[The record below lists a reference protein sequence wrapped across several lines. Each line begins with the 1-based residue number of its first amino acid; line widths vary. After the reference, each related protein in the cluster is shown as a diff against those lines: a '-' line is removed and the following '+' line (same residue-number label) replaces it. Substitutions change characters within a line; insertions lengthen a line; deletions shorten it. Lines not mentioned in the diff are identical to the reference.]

1 MNDIPES
8 EILKAQ
14 LHGSFLLFCQTFYPL
29 LTGRPFILSNPMS
42 RESHFITLAKAFT
55 KCGRLE
61 SLNTIINMP
70 PGHGKTTMA
79 CFWVAWMM
87 SQYPDS
93 RFMYISYT
101 ITVATKATQLIK
113 DIMSLPQYKTLFGIY
128 IKQDSKA
135 KHAFQ
140 TTAGG
145 EVRAFGSDS
154 SVTGFD
160 AGLPG
165 LLRFSGAI
173 LYDDAHKVSEAAS
186 DSRRNSVIET
196 YLGSI
201 ATRKRGVNVPILLI
215 GQRVHESDLAAFL
228 LSGKDGVE
236 WTKVI
241 LKSIDEAG
249 NALYPE
255 AFPLEDLLRLQ
266 KFDIYNFA
274 SQFQQ
279 DPQPAGGSLF
289 KPEFFFILPDEPHF
303 ICTFITVDTAETANP
318 ERDATALS
326 FWGLYKVNTM
336 GRDTQTL
343 ALHWIYGVE
352 VRVEPKD
359 LKDAF
364 LDFWDICAKHKKPPR
379 LAAIEK
385 KSSGVTLLSILHE
398 LRGLEVRNIE
408 RGPRLSKTQRF
419 LNMQPYAAEGLI
431 SFTEGASH
439 VDNCIE
445 HMRKITI
452 NDTHAHDDLCDT
464 AADAV
469 QVALIDKL
477 LYMDDTVSESNNLLI
492 EKFTQRM
499 KNYNTLRSQRYGTV
513 L

>member
-1 MNDIPES
+1 MKELPEQ
-8 EILKAQ
+8 EILKAK

-29 LTGRPFILSNPMS
+29 LTGRPFMLSNPIS
-42 RESHFITLAKAFT
+42 RESHFITLSKAFT

-61 SLNTIINMP
+61 WLYCIINMP

-79 CFWVAWMM
+79 CLWVAWMM

-93 RFMYISYT
+93 RFMYVSYT

-113 DIMSLPQYKTLFGIY
+113 DIMSLPQYKILFGIY

-173 LYDDAHKVSEAAS
+173 IYDDAHKVSEAAS
-186 DSRRNSVIET
+186 DSRRNNVIQT

-201 ATRKRGVNVPILLI
+201 STRKRGVNVPILLI

-228 LSGKDGVE
+228 LKGKDGINWE
-236 WTKVI
+236 KVI
-241 LKSIDEAG
+241 LKSIDDAG

-255 AFPLEDLLRLQ
+255 AFPLEDMLRLQ
-266 KFDIYNFA
+266 KFNIYNFA

-279 DPQPAGGSLF
+279 NPQPAGGSLF
-289 KPEFFFILPDEPHF
+289 KPEFFFILPEEPQF
-303 ICTFITVDTAETANP
+303 LCTFITADTAETSNP
-318 ERDATALS
+318 ENDATALS
-326 FWGLYKVNTM
+326 FWGLYKVKTLGM
-336 GRDTQTL
+336 DTETL
-343 ALHWIYGVE
+343 SLHWIYGVE
-352 VRVEPKD
+352 CRVEPKD
-359 LKDAF
+359 LKDVF
-364 LDFWDICAKHKKPPR
+364 LDFWDVCAKHKKPPR

-385 KSSGVTLLSILHE
+385 KSTGVTLLSILHE
-398 LRGLEVRNIE
+398 MRGLEIRNIE
-408 RGPRLSKTQRF
+408 RGSRTCKTQRF
-419 LNMQPYAAEGLI
+419 LNMQPYAAQGLI
-431 SFTEGASH
+431 SFTEGSTH
-439 VDNCIE
+439 VENCIE

-452 NDTHAHDDLCDT
+452 NDTHEHDDLCDT

-469 QVALIDKL
+469 QYALIDKL
-477 LYMDDTVSESNNLLI
+477 LYTDSTVSESNNLLI

-499 KNYNTLRSQRYGTV
+499 KNYSALRSQRYGAN
-513 L
+513 